1 MGWGWFPYRGWS
13 TVAAVGMSRN
23 TLKQPICRW
32 LYIIYICSECVCVCP
47 TQWIWGWFF
56 WFVRTCFSFRE
67 IGRSH
72 SCQAALFGGDGSQVM
87 WTRCFRLRGICA
99 WHVAIGSWSS
109 APISS
114 MDHCRRKS
122 GAGAAIADRKQ
133 RNRYVNV
140 RKCENVVKHGKTNGK
155 TYSVWGLTVWSWW
168 SWRHSKSI
176 W

>member
-1 MGWGWFPYRGWS
+1 M
-13 TVAAVGMSRN
+13 
-23 TLKQPICRW
+23 
-32 LYIIYICSECVCVCP
+32 CVCVSNP
-47 TQWIWGWFF
+47 WTEWQWIWVFFF

-114 MDHCRRKS
+114 MDRCRRKS

-155 TYSVWGLTVWSWW
+155 TNGKTYSVWGLTIWSWW